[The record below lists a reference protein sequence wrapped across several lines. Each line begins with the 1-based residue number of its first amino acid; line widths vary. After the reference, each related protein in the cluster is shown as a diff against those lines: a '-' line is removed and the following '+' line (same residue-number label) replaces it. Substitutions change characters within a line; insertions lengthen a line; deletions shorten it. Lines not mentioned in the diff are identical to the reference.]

1 MLGGILSAL
10 LGLSGVGALLVT
22 TIVAVALSR
31 K

>member
-10 LGLSGVGALLVT
+10 LGLRAVGALLVT